1 MYVCYV
7 CYVCC
12 VCLHTVNTHTQAMQ
26 EAMQEDHSRPE
37 AVSDD
42 HPRRS
47 PRHIPGDPD
56 SDSSEDEEPLRYTP
70 DPKVEFIVYQ
80 RHAGGVKFWVK
91 VGHDWAV
98 GGPGTTCQD
107 KVSLSS
113 SPERS
118 RGMVV
123 KIDRFQVLK
132 THRAKGYGRL
142 IMSALITLYA
152 EFGASMFIVP
162 SPTPPGRKFYRK
174 CGFTKGPIW
183 LYELKI

>member
-1 MYVCYV
+1 MYV

-80 RHAGGVKFWVK
+80 RHTGGVKLWVK

-113 SPERS
+113 SQKDH
-118 RGMVV
+118 GVWW
-123 KIDRFQVLK
+123 L
-132 THRAKGYGRL
+132 RL
-142 IMSALITLYA
+142 IAFKYSRHTAQKVT
-152 EFGASMFIVP
+152 ED
-162 SPTPPGRKFYRK
+162 
-174 CGFTKGPIW
+174 
-183 LYELKI
+183 